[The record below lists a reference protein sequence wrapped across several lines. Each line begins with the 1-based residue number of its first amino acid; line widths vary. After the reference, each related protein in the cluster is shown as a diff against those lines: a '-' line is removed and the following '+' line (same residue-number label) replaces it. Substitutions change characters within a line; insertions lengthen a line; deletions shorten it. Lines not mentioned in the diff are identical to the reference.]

1 MHILLSKGGIF
12 LDVWTVPLITVVL
25 IICIIG
31 FISVKKWRK
40 ASVVVNG
47 QDNQTSGPI
56 EEHPFTLN
64 PIIWITL
71 VAVFFIGIVIFYYA
85 ASS

>member
-1 MHILLSKGGIF
+1 M
-12 LDVWTVPLITVVL
+12 DVWMVPLITVVF

-31 FISVKKWRK
+31 FISVKKWNK
-40 ASVVVNG
+40 AGVVVEG
-47 QDNQTSGPI
+47 RDNQISDPI

-64 PIIWITL
+64 PIIWIVL

-85 ASS
+85 TSS

>member
-1 MHILLSKGGIF
+1 M
-12 LDVWTVPLITVVL
+12 DVWTVPLITVVL

-31 FISVKKWRK
+31 FISVKKWNK
-40 ASVVVNG
+40 APVVAVDG
-47 QDNQTSGPI
+47 QNDQISGPI

-64 PIIWITL
+64 PIIWIVL
-71 VAVFFIGIVIFYYA
+71 VAVLFIGIVIFYYA

>member
-1 MHILLSKGGIF
+1 M
-12 LDVWTVPLITVVL
+12 DVWTVPLITVVL

-31 FISVKKWRK
+31 FISVKKWNK
-40 ASVVVNG
+40 AKVVVDG
-47 QDNQTSGPI
+47 QDNQISGPI

-64 PIIWITL
+64 PIIWIVL
-71 VAVFFIGIVIFYYA
+71 VAVLFIGIVIFYYA

>member
-1 MHILLSKGGIF
+1 MDRIVRF
-12 LDVWTVPLITVVL
+12 LI
-25 IICIIG
+25 
-31 FISVKKWRK
+31 
-40 ASVVVNG
+40 A
-47 QDNQTSGPI
+47 I

-64 PIIWITL
+64 PIIWIVL

>member
-1 MHILLSKGGIF
+1 LNA
-12 LDVWTVPLITVVL
+12 WTVPFITVVL

-31 FISVKKWRK
+31 YISVKKWNK
-40 ASVVVNG
+40 ATVVING
-47 QDNQTSGPI
+47 TDDQISGPI

-64 PIIWITL
+64 PIIWIAL
-71 VAVFFIGIVIFYYA
+71 VAAIFIGIVIFSYA

>member
-1 MHILLSKGGIF
+1 M
-12 LDVWTVPLITVVL
+12 DVWTVPLITVVL

-31 FISVKKWRK
+31 FISVKKWNK
-40 ASVVVNG
+40 AASVADG
-47 QDNQTSGPI
+47 QDNQISGPI

-64 PIIWITL
+64 PMFWIVL

-85 ASS
+85 TSS

>member
-1 MHILLSKGGIF
+1 M
-12 LDVWTVPLITVVL
+12 DVWAVPLITVVL
-25 IICIIG
+25 IICLIG
-31 FISVKKWRK
+31 FISVKKWNK
-40 ASVVVNG
+40 AAVVVVDG
-47 QDNQTSGPI
+47 QNDQIPGPI

-64 PIIWITL
+64 PIIWIVL